1 MDVFLLGR
9 KIGTAS
15 QYEDKEFGKITYIDF
30 EPLDYIGLQSADD
43 LHIDYFNQT
52 IVGDNG
58 NEEIFR
64 TDMMK
69 IVNDLKGNAN
79 ET

>member
-15 QYEDKEFGKITYIDF
+15 QYENKEFGKITYIDF
-30 EPLDYIGLQSADD
+30 EPLDYIGLQSVDD
-43 LHIDYFNQT
+43 LHVDYFNQT
-52 IVGDNG
+52 IVGNNG

-69 IVNDLKGNAN
+69 IVNDLR
-79 ET
+79 